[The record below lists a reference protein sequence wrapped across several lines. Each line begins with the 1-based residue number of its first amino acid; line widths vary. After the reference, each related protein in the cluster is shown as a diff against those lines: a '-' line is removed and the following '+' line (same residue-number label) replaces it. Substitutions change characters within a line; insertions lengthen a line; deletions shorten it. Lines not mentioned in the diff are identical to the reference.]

1 MVKMLRSQRERALQ
15 KKLNSHCLSIVGLI
29 NRRLWVFFFFFPFQ
43 ETDELYIVSQFFVEE
58 WRKFVR

>member
-1 MVKMLRSQRERALQ
+1 MVKLPRTSAAEKAELLSLVSAVGFA
-15 KKLNSHCLSIVGLI
+15 KTEPFFCLSAL
-29 NRRLWVFFFFFPFQ
+29 Q

>member
-1 MVKMLRSQRERALQ
+1 MVKPPRTSAAEKAEP
-15 KKLNSHCLSIVGLI
+15 LSLVSAIG
-29 NRRLWVFFFFFPFQ
+29 FAKTEPFSASLHLQ